1 MMNEEIKLIENV
13 VEEAMEV
20 KYYDKRDDMTLFQ
33 VLSLDGEEIPEDHKL
48 IVHMEQRQLVHGLAP
63 SYFRSTSLT
72 TDNFYGRLY
81 AYYCKNKKGLSGKE
95 KLKTLNTLAK
105 AYHKDG
111 LESGAEAKT
120 RLKDLMATC

>member
-1 MMNEEIKLIENV
+1 MMNKEFDLIQNV

-20 KYYDKRDDMTLFQ
+20 KYYDKRDDMVQFE
-33 VLSLDGEEIPEDHKL
+33 VVSLDGEEIPEGYKL
-48 IVHMEQRQLVHGLAP
+48 IVNMEQRQLVHFFAP
-63 SYFRSTSLT
+63 AYFRATSIT

-81 AYYCKNKKGLSGKE
+81 AYYCKEKKGFGGKE

-105 AYHKDG
+105 AYHIDG

-120 RLKDLMATC
+120 RLKELMANC